1 MLLLLLLTRHC
12 LLRLLLRLM
21 LQLLPLPRLPH
32 HRLLLLLQLPTRQPL
47 LRVFGLKALPGA
59 LMLPVLLLLVRT
71 LEMKL
76 FY

>member
-1 MLLLLLLTRHC
+1 LLLLTRHC

-32 HRLLLLLQLPTRQPL
+32 HRLLLLLLQLPTRQPL